1 MATTT
6 ELQPIDRLEEKVK
19 QLVGMIES
27 LRTDRTKAL
36 DTAARL
42 ERDLDAATTRIT
54 ELEAGSS
61 ETIALRDE
69 REKIRLRVVEIISH
83 IDKLNL

>member
-1 MATTT
+1 MTTRVVNV
-6 ELQPIDRLEEKVK
+6 EIHGQRYAVR
-19 QLVGMIES
+19 S
-27 LRTDRTKAL
+27 
-36 DTAARL
+36 
-42 ERDLDAATTRIT
+42 DLDAATTRIA
-54 ELEAGSS
+54 ELESSSS